1 MSYYSSIKAINDFIK
16 ADGITNTVTNGDIFE
31 VDLAKQT
38 IFPLAHIIVN
48 SVAIGERLVTL
59 NISILLMDFI
69 GQSKS
74 AKINGIDKNSREVDV
89 LNTQL
94 ELAKR
99 LIAGL
104 QRGDLQSDGFEII
117 TDANCEPFV
126 ERFETNLAGWAVTF
140 DMHESNT
147 MTIC

>member
-16 ADGITNTVTNGDIFE
+16 DDGITNTVTNGDIFE

-38 IFPLAHIIVN
+38 IFPLAHIMVN

-59 NISILLMDFI
+59 NISVLFMDFV

-74 AKINGIDKNSREVDV
+74 AKVSNIDKNDREIDV

-104 QRGDLQSDGFEII
+104 QRGDLQSEGFEII
-117 TDANCEPFV
+117 TDATCEPFV
-126 ERFETNLAGWAVTF
+126 ERFETNLAGWAITF
-140 DMHESNT
+140 DMQEANN

>member
-16 ADGITNTVTNGDIFE
+16 DDGITNTVTNGDIFE

-38 IFPLAHIIVN
+38 IFPLAHIMVN
-48 SVAIGERLVTL
+48 SVTIGERLVTL
-59 NISILLMDFI
+59 NISVLFMDFV

-74 AKINGIDKNSREVDV
+74 AKVSNIDKNDREIDV

-104 QRGDLQSDGFEII
+104 QRGDLQSEGFEII
-117 TDANCEPFV
+117 TDATCEPFV
-126 ERFETNLAGWAVTF
+126 ERFETNLAGWAITF
-140 DMHESNT
+140 DMQEANN

>member
-16 ADGITNTVTNGDIFE
+16 ADGITNTVTNGDIFD

-59 NISILLMDFI
+59 NISILFMDFV

-99 LIAGL
+99 LIAVL
-104 QRGDLQSDGFEII
+104 QRGDLQSEGFEII

-140 DMHESNT
+140 DMQEANN

>member
-59 NISILLMDFI
+59 NISILFMDFV

>member
-59 NISILLMDFI
+59 NISILFMDFV

-99 LIAGL
+99 LISGL

-117 TDANCEPFV
+117 TDAYCEPFV

>member
-16 ADGITNTVTNGDIFE
+16 DDGITNTVTNGDIFE

-38 IFPLAHIIVN
+38 IFPLAHIMVN
-48 SVAIGERLVTL
+48 QVAIGERLVTL
-59 NISILLMDFI
+59 NISVLFMDFV

-74 AKINGIDKNSREVDV
+74 AKVSNIDKNDREIDV

-104 QRGDLQSDGFEII
+104 QRGDLQSEGFEII
-117 TDANCEPFV
+117 TDATCEPFV
-126 ERFETNLAGWAVTF
+126 ERFETNLAGWAITF
-140 DMHESNT
+140 DMQEANN